1 MYCRNLKKTCEKS
14 PVTIKVNPL
23 QQETENQV
31 YLTFDIDCRGG
42 SRFLS
47 KSGCNNSPAVS

>member
-23 QQETENQV
+23 QQETKNQV

-47 KSGCNNSPAVS
+47 KSGCKNSPAVS